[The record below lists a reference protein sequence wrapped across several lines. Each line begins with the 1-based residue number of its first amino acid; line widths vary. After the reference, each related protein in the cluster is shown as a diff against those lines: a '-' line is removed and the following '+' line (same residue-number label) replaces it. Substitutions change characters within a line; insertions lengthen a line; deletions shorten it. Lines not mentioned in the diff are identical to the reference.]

1 VLKGNLDALLPD
13 DFVAADLLWYPI
25 EGDNMTRMA
34 PDVMVAQGRPKG
46 GRGSY
51 RQWQEGGTA
60 PQFVV
65 EVLSPGNTEAEMR
78 DKLAFYDT
86 HGVLEYLVIDP
97 DTDEPERALFEV
109 YVRRSGRLQLAS
121 FEGSWKSKALGIS
134 FARQEERLLVRR
146 PDGQLFLSFVEIMAQ
161 KQALAEK
168 LEAANTERDALA
180 SKLAAAEERA
190 RRMAEKLR
198 ALGLDP
204 EET

>member
-1 VLKGNLDALLPD
+1 MEALSSGEVVYPTDDGERLAENTAQYHWIEVLKGNLDALLPD

-78 DKLAFYDT
+78 DELAFYDN

-109 YVRRSGRLQLAS
+109 HVRRSGRLPLAS
-121 FEGSWKSKALGIS
+121 FEGSWKSKTLGIS
-134 FARQEERLLVRR
+134 FAREGEHLLVRR
-146 PDGQLFLSFVEIMAQ
+146 PDGQPFLSAGR
-161 KQALAEK
+161 
-168 LEAANTERDALA
+168 T
-180 SKLAAAEERA
+180 
-190 RRMAEKLR
+190 
-198 ALGLDP
+198 G
-204 EET
+204 